1 MDTHVT
7 YAKLMEDFAARLGVE
22 SGTLDGDSALEFG
35 HDDLVVHIYRHPT
48 RAAVVIDVQICEVD
62 PHASTTLNLQRLLL
76 LHKLNE
82 AARFTHDAMATVTP
96 ENVLLLTRA
105 IPLTDTDVEAFTVAF
120 NGLLERGV
128 ELRDGWAS
136 FWKAFEQTRQP
147 EFAPTSAIRA

>member
-35 HDDLVVHIYRHPT
+35 HDDLVVQIYRHPA

-62 PHASTTLNLQRLLL
+62 PHASETLSLQRLLL

-82 AARFTHDAMATVTP
+82 AARFAHEAMATVTP
-96 ENVLLLTRA
+96 ENVLLLTRT
-105 IPLTDTDVEAFTVAF
+105 IPLTDTDVEAFTAAF
-120 NGLLERGV
+120 NELIERGV

-136 FWKAFEQTRQP
+136 FWKAFQQTRQP
-147 EFAPTSAIRA
+147 EFVATSAIRA